1 MEHARCAYCR
11 NPIRARQ
18 PQVQLARADMSFHG
32 DCWVTLHS
40 TVQQAY
46 VDRVRDEGIDSLLE
60 PYQRTQMASWLP
72 EAAIDAAVESLT
84 EHLETTTVRD
94 DADV

>member
-1 MEHARCAYCR
+1 VE
-11 NPIRARQ
+11 
-18 PQVQLARADMSFHG
+18 LTRADMSFHG
-32 DCWVTLHS
+32 DCWVTLHA
-40 TVQQAY
+40 TVQQQY
-46 VDRVRDEGIDSLLE
+46 VDRVREEGIDILLE

-84 EHLETTTVRD
+84 ETLETTVLRD

>member
-1 MEHARCAYCR
+1 VE
-11 NPIRARQ
+11 
-18 PQVQLARADMSFHG
+18 LTRADMSFHG
-32 DCWVTLHS
+32 DCWVTLHA
-40 TVQQAY
+40 TVQQGY
-46 VDRVRDEGIDSLLE
+46 VDRVREKGLDSLLE

-84 EHLETTTVRD
+84 ETLETTVLRD

>member
-1 MEHARCAYCR
+1 
-11 NPIRARQ
+11 
-18 PQVQLARADMSFHG
+18 VQLARADMSFHG

-40 TVQQAY
+40 TVQQGY
-46 VDRVRDEGIDSLLE
+46 VDRVRDEGVSSLLE
-60 PYQRTQMASWLP
+60 PYARTQMASWLP

-84 EHLETTTVRD
+84 EHLETTSVHD

>member
-1 MEHARCAYCR
+1 
-11 NPIRARQ
+11 
-18 PQVQLARADMSFHG
+18 MSFHG
-32 DCWVTLHS
+32 DCWVSLHS
-40 TVQQAY
+40 TVQQGY
-46 VDRVRDEGIDSLLE
+46 VDRVREDGIDSLLE

-84 EHLETTTVRD
+84 EHLETTVRD